1 MHDPTAAGGPIE
13 SPATSAPVPPEKVV
27 IVVSAGLALGQAAN
41 AAACI
46 AAGLG
51 AGLPG
56 WAARPLRDVDGL
68 QSSAISHLPI
78 IILSANDAQMAALCD
93 RLPMEP
99 PVGGGLALF
108 PAYAQGIHDCHAYWE
123 RHRESAHRRLPMVGI
138 GLAGARRWINGL
150 TGSLPMLR

>member
-13 SPATSAPVPPEKVV
+13 SPATSAPVPPEK
-27 IVVSAGLALGQAAN
+27 SSSWCRPALALGQAAN

-46 AAGLG
+46 AAGLRG
-51 AGLPG
+51 PAWLGRS
-56 WAARPLRDVDGL
+56 AAADVDGL
-68 QSSAISHLPI
+68 QSFAISHLPI

>member
-1 MHDPTAAGGPIE
+1 MAALPGTAPCTTRPPRPIE

-41 AAACI
+41 AVAI

-78 IILSANDAQMAALCD
+78 IILSASDAQMAALCD

-99 PVGGGLALF
+99 PAGGLALF
-108 PAYAQGIHDCHAYWE
+108 PACA
-123 RHRESAHRRLPMVGI
+123 RHPRLPRLLGTPPGI
-138 GLAGARRWINGL
+138 RASRPAHAGHRGGRRGG
-150 TGSLPMLR
+150 GSTD

>member
-1 MHDPTAAGGPIE
+1 M
-13 SPATSAPVPPEKVV
+13 
-27 IVVSAGLALGQAAN
+27 VSAGLALGQAAN

-68 QSSAISHLPI
+68 QSFAISHLPI

-108 PAYAQGIHDCHAYWE
+108 PAMRKASTTATPIG
-123 RHRESAHRRLPMVGI
+123 SATGNPRIAACPWWASDWPARG
-138 GLAGARRWINGL
+138 AG
-150 TGSLPMLR
+150 SMD

>member
-1 MHDPTAAGGPIE
+1 M
-13 SPATSAPVPPEKVV
+13 
-27 IVVSAGLALGQAAN
+27 
-41 AAACI
+41 
-46 AAGLG
+46 
-51 AGLPG
+51 
-56 WAARPLRDVDGL
+56 DGL
-68 QSSAISHLPI
+68 QSFAISHLPI

>member
-1 MHDPTAAGGPIE
+1 ME

-27 IVVSAGLALGQAAN
+27 IVVFAGLALGQAAN

-56 WAARPLRDVDGL
+56 WAAPLRDVDGL

-78 IILSANDAQMAALCD
+78 IILSASDAQMAALCD

-99 PVGGGLALF
+99 PAGGGLALF

-123 RHRESAHRRLPMVGI
+123 RHRESAHRGQPMLGI
-138 GLAGARRWINGL
+138 GGVAGARRWVNGL

>member
-1 MHDPTAAGGPIE
+1 MHDPTAAGGP
-13 SPATSAPVPPEKVV
+13 SNRPPRPRPSRRKSRHRGV
-27 IVVSAGLALGQAAN
+27 GRPGPGPGGQRHRLHRRRP
-41 AAACI
+41 
-46 AAGLG
+46 GR
-51 AGLPG
+51 GLPG

-68 QSSAISHLPI
+68 QSFAISHLPI

>member
-1 MHDPTAAGGPIE
+1 MAALPGTAPCTTRPP
-13 SPATSAPVPPEKVV
+13 PAAHRIARHVRARPPEKVV

-41 AAACI
+41 TAACI

-68 QSSAISHLPI
+68 QSFAISHLPI

-123 RHRESAHRRLPMVGI
+123 RHRESRIAACPWWASDWPARG
-138 GLAGARRWINGL
+138 AG
-150 TGSLPMLR
+150 SMD